1 MANKTID
8 LDKHIW
14 EGWRVRDF
22 IAELQPQL
30 DEMFNQWRY
39 YSYLDKPFMTKEEMR
54 EWCRNHQP
62 YYKKRIPE
70 VSNYFIQRYN
80 IKK

>member
-1 MANKTID
+1 MAKQYID

-22 IAELQPQL
+22 ITELQPQL
-30 DEMFNQWRY
+30 DQMFENWRY
-39 YSYLDKPFMTKEEMR
+39 SYTDKPFMTKEEMR
-54 EWCRNHQP
+54 NWCKENQP

-80 IKK
+80 LNK